1 MCRPRYTCVTVRMY
15 VADHV
20 VLGNVTGY
28 WDMMGQQGRI
38 HEFFEG
44 GSGREFF
51 KEGVRVQVRGNFH
64 ILRSKKN
71 LGGLP
76 PPPLDPPLVRAR
88 LVQGPWD
95 LHAFCNCNY

>member
-38 HEFFEG
+38 HEFFGGGVLG
-44 GSGREFF
+44 GSSSR
-51 KEGVRVQVRGNFH
+51 RVLG
-64 ILRSKKN
+64 SKSV
-71 LGGLP
+71 GI
-76 PPPLDPPLVRAR
+76 
-88 LVQGPWD
+88 
-95 LHAFCNCNY
+95 FIY